1 MKIAVSSHGK
11 DLNSQINPRFG
22 RCEYFLI
29 VNTDD
34 MSFEAIENKGASL
47 SGGAGIEAA
56 LLVISKGAKAVITD
70 NCGPKAAQTL
80 SSAGVDLLVDYAGT
94 VKDAI
99 EKYKSSD
106 LTSTKKAKSEPAEY
120 IQRPSFDRGLGMGA
134 GGGSG
139 RRGGRGGGGGRRGLG
154 GSNRGSGR

>member
-34 MSFEAIENKGASL
+34 MSFEAIENKSASL
-47 SGGAGIEAA
+47 SSGAGIEAA
-56 LLVISKGAKAVITD
+56 LLVISNGAKAVITG
-70 NCGPKAAQTL
+70 NCGPKAVQTL
-80 SSAGVDLLVDYAGT
+80 STAGIDLFVDYVGT

-106 LTSTKKAKSEPAEY
+106 LTSAKNTKSEPAEY
-120 IQRPSFDRGLGMGA
+120 IQRPNFGRGVGMG
-134 GGGSG
+134 GGRGSG
-139 RRGGRGGGGGRRGLG
+139 GMGRGRGGGGRGMS
-154 GSNRGSGR
+154 GSNRGSGS

>member
-34 MSFEAIENKGASL
+34 MSFKAIENKSASL
-47 SGGAGIEAA
+47 SSGAGIEAA
-56 LLVISKGAKAVITD
+56 LLVISNGAKAVITG
-70 NCGPKAAQTL
+70 NCGPKAVQTL
-80 SSAGVDLLVDYAGT
+80 STAGIDLFVDYAGT

-106 LTSTKKAKSEPAEY
+106 LTFTKNTKSEPAEY
-120 IQRPSFDRGLGMGA
+120 IQRPNSGRGVGMG
-134 GGGSG
+134 GGRGSG
-139 RRGGRGGGGGRRGLG
+139 GCERGTGRGRGGGGRG
-154 GSNRGSGR
+154 NRGTGI